1 MKTFSL
7 MNNLDFF
14 SEYESQKIRAQ
25 KIFESLDKKI
35 GSNKNQLDEALF
47 GLKFNTAKSRE
58 KALKDYFFKITKAPN
73 WQSYSVDLDSSGRQ
87 VKIENATPEDLDDAW
102 EFLRQQA
109 ASDEFKGAMK
119 QDGDSIIYQK
129 GGKGSNAQDSS
140 QDADPDA
147 DSNTQQSQSSAPTYQ
162 LTYDK
167 KQGKYFFGSS
177 DRFATK
183 INNAASEI
191 QTYNFEKSPL
201 RILFE
206 DPLKF
211 GLREITFDFKE
222 GVIASARDGFWIGDF
237 TGKFLQAD
245 FIGNN
250 FRGRFFA
257 NNEDWRSKPT
267 AFISGTFIDNSQTGI
282 LGLNDVKQGNENYAF
297 HLIQL
302 PPGYSVEIL
311 TDKQLRHTIT
321 CEKRMDISNS
331 NFIYSVYMGYD
342 IDQSSPKSVT
352 LTWETIRSEY
362 DAYKVSGKMNSL
374 PDLFSLASDEKII
387 ELRVVELG
395 TPPSFKKKERF
406 DSTKEYVEN
415 TSGLRGLKQVSG
427 SRYNRDLKFDITN
440 DSEFENFNKIK
451 GYINSNQFANDL
463 KQASIYLD
471 NKLISAQDIKNKFPY
486 LVNVFTSDVLKE
498 AVVNLANPRQSYGR
512 GTSYLKSG
520 RAKNPIT
527 GKKFEQPYEISDY
540 LNQKY
545 KTQIEASGGKKPAAY
560 EKEYQDLYNDV
571 FGSKNTSTS
580 KSTSNASSDE
590 KNTTAVEGISKEESA
605 VLKRIENFV
614 KYFVYKIDD
623 GRNTNKVRKYFMDM
637 LKAKVTA
644 HKEPAN
650 TKPTSV
656 ATIAPIATQI
666 AIPKVTKPT
675 TAAPATAP
683 VATPA
688 ATPVTAP
695 ITAPITAPAAKP
707 NTKSKSTKSTPKKG
721 GIGNVKESIVRNEI
735 RNIFKDLL

>member
-1 MKTFSL
+1 

-14 SEYESQKIRAQ
+14 TEYESQKRRAQ
-25 KIFESLDKKI
+25 KIFESLDNKI
-35 GSNKNQLDEALF
+35 GSNKNELNEAFF
-47 GLKFNTAKSRE
+47 GLVKTAKDRE

-73 WQSYSVDLDSSGRQ
+73 WQSYSVDLDSTGKQ

-102 EFLRQQA
+102 EFIRQQA

-140 QDADPDA
+140 QNADPNADPDA
-147 DSNTQQSQSSAPTYQ
+147 DADSDAQQSQPSAPTYE

-167 KQGKYFFGSS
+167 KQGKYFFGSNE
-177 DRFATK
+177 RFATK
-183 INNAASEI
+183 ISNSLTDL
-191 QTYNFEKSPL
+191 QTYDFAKSPL
-201 RILFE
+201 KYLFE

-211 GLREITFDFKE
+211 GLREIVFDFKE
-222 GVIASARDGFWIGDF
+222 GKIVAAKDGFWIGDF
-237 TGKFLQAD
+237 AGGMLQAD

-250 FRGRFFA
+250 FRGRFFS

-267 AFISGTFIDNSQTGI
+267 AFISGTFFDTSKTGI
-282 LGLNDVKQGNENYAF
+282 LGLKDVKQGNENYAF

-302 PPGYSVEIL
+302 PAGYSVEIL

-342 IDQSSPKSVT
+342 IDQASPKSVT
-352 LTWETIRSEY
+352 LTWETIRTEY
-362 DAYKVSGKMNSL
+362 DAYKISGKMNSL

-387 ELRVVELG
+387 ELRVVESG

-406 DSTKEYVEN
+406 DSAKEYIEN

-427 SRYNRDLKFDITN
+427 SQYNRDLKFNITN
-440 DSEFENFNKIK
+440 DSDFENFNKIK

-463 KQASIYLD
+463 NQASIYLD
-471 NKLISAQDIKNKFPY
+471 NKLISSEDIKNKFPY
-486 LVNVFTSDVLKE
+486 LVNVFTSQVLLKE
-498 AVVNLANPRQSYGR
+498 AVVNLANPKKSYGR
-512 GTSYLKSG
+512 RTYSS
-520 RAKNPIT
+520 RSSVKNPLT
-527 GKKFEQPYEISDY
+527 GKKFEETYEIADY

-545 KTQIEASGGKKPAAY
+545 KAQIEANGGKKPAAY
-560 EKEYQDLYNDV
+560 QKEYQDLYNAV
-571 FGSKNTSTS
+571 FGAKNTSTS
-580 KSTSNASSDE
+580 KLTSSTSSAEDDS
-590 KNTTAVEGISKEESA
+590 TVAGGISKEEGA

-623 GRNTNKVRKYFMDM
+623 GKNTNKVRKYFIDM

-650 TKPTSV
+650 TKSTN
-656 ATIAPIATQI
+656 ATTATQ
-666 AIPKVTKPT
+666 
-675 TAAPATAP
+675 
-683 VATPA
+683 ATPA
-688 ATPVTAP
+688 ATPKA
-695 ITAPITAPAAKP
+695 
-707 NTKSKSTKSTPKKG
+707 TKSTPKKG
-721 GIGNVKESIVRNEI
+721 GVGKLKESIVRNEI

>member
-1 MKTFSL
+1 

-14 SEYESQKIRAQ
+14 AEYESNKRKAQ
-25 KIFESLDKKI
+25 AIFESLNTKINLDKD
-35 GSNKNQLDEALF
+35 SRLDEALF
-47 GLKFNTAKSRE
+47 GLIKTTKDRE
-58 KALKDYFFKITKAPN
+58 KALKDYFFKLTKSPN
-73 WQSYSVDLDSSGRQ
+73 WQSYSVDLDSTGKQ
-87 VKIENATPEDLDDAW
+87 VKIENATSEDLDDAW

-109 ASDEFKGAMK
+109 AGDEFKGAMK

-129 GGKGSNAQDSS
+129 GGKDSNAQDSS
-140 QDADPDA
+140 QDVDSDA

-191 QTYNFEKSPL
+191 QTYNFKRSPL
-201 RILFE
+201 KVLFE

-267 AFISGTFIDNSQTGI
+267 AFISGTFTDNSQTGI

-302 PPGYSVEIL
+302 PPNYSVEIL

-406 DSTKEYVEN
+406 DSTKEYIEN

-440 DSEFENFNKIK
+440 DSDFENFNKIK

-463 KQASIYLD
+463 KQVSIYLD
-471 NKLISAQDIKNKFPY
+471 NKLISSQDIKNKYPY
-486 LVNVFTSDVLKE
+486 LANVFTSEVFKLKE
-498 AVVNLANPRQSYGR
+498 AVVNLANPKQSYGR
-512 GTSYLKSG
+512 GTSYSKSG
-520 RAKNPIT
+520 IVKNPIT

-540 LNQKY
+540 LDQKY
-545 KTQIEASGGKKPAAY
+545 KTQISASGGKRPASY
-560 EKEYQDLYNDV
+560 EKEYQELYNDV
-571 FGSKNTSTS
+571 FGSKNTPTS
-580 KSTSNASSDE
+580 KSTSGLSSAEDDS
-590 KNTTAVEGISKEESA
+590 AVTDGMSKEESA

-623 GRNTNKVRKYFMDM
+623 GGNTNKVRKYFMDM
-637 LKAKVTA
+637 LKAKITA

-656 ATIAPIATQI
+656 ATSVPIATQI
-666 AIPKVTKPT
+666 AISKVAKPT
-675 TAAPATAP
+675 AATPTATSVTAPISTPATAP
-683 VATPA
+683 VT
-688 ATPVTAP
+688 
-695 ITAPITAPAAKP
+695 KP
-707 NTKSKSTKSTPKKG
+707 TVKTKAPKKG
-721 GIGNVKESIVRNEI
+721 GVGNVKESIIRNEI

>member
-1 MKTFSL
+1 

-35 GSNKNQLDEALF
+35 GSNKSELDEAFF
-47 GLKFNTAKSRE
+47 GLVKTAKDRE
-58 KALKDYFFKITKAPN
+58 KALKDYFLKITKSPN
-73 WQSYSVDLDSSGRQ
+73 WQPYSVDLDSSGRQ

-102 EFLRQQA
+102 EFIRQQA
-109 ASDEFKGAMK
+109 ASDEFKGAIK
-119 QDGDSIIYQK
+119 QDGDSIKYQK
-129 GGKGSNAQDSS
+129 GGKDSKS
-140 QDADPDA
+140 QDPDVDSDA
-147 DSNTQQSQSSAPTYQ
+147 DSDADADTQQSQSSAPTYE

-167 KQGKYFFGSS
+167 KQGKYFFGSNE
-177 DRFATK
+177 RFATK
-183 INNAASEI
+183 ITNSLTDL
-191 QTYNFEKSPL
+191 QTYDFAKSPL
-201 RILFE
+201 KYLFE

-211 GLREITFDFKE
+211 GLREIVFDFKE
-222 GVIASARDGFWIGDF
+222 EKIASARDGFWIGDF
-237 TGKFLQAD
+237 SGGMLEAD

-267 AFISGTFIDNSQTGI
+267 AFISGTFLDKSKTGI

-302 PPGYSVEIL
+302 PASYSVEIL

-342 IDQSSPKSVT
+342 IDQASPKRVT
-352 LTWETIRSEY
+352 LTWETIRVEY
-362 DAYKVSGKMNSL
+362 DAYKISGKMNSL

-387 ELRVVELG
+387 ELRVVESG

-415 TSGLRGLKQVSG
+415 TAGLRGLKQVSG
-427 SRYNRDLKFDITN
+427 SQYNRDLKFNITN
-440 DSEFENFNKIK
+440 DSDFENFNKIK

-463 KQASIYLD
+463 NQASIYLD
-471 NKLISAQDIKNKFPY
+471 NKLISLQDIKNKFPY
-486 LVNVFTSDVLKE
+486 LVNVFTEDVLKE
-498 AVVNLANPRQSYGR
+498 AVVNLANPKQSYGR
-512 GTSYLKSG
+512 KTFSSKS
-520 RAKNPIT
+520 RVKNPLT
-527 GKKFEQPYEISDY
+527 GKNFEEPYEIVDY

-545 KTQIEASGGKKPAAY
+545 KAEIDANGGKKPTNY
-560 EKEYQDLYNDV
+560 QKEYQNLYNAV
-571 FGSKNTSTS
+571 FGVKNTPKTTS
-580 KSTSNASSDE
+580 AAEDDSAI
-590 KNTTAVEGISKEESA
+590 VGGISKEEGA

-637 LKAKVTA
+637 LKAKITA
-644 HKEPAN
+644 HKEP
-650 TKPTSV
+650 V
-656 ATIAPIATQI
+656 
-666 AIPKVTKPT
+666 VT
-675 TAAPATAP
+675 ATATTP
-683 VATPA
+683 TAT
-688 ATPVTAP
+688 
-695 ITAPITAPAAKP
+695 
-707 NTKSKSTKSTPKKG
+707 SKTTKSTPKKG
-721 GIGNVKESIVRNEI
+721 GIGKLKESLVRNEI

>member
-1 MKTFSL
+1 

-14 SEYESQKIRAQ
+14 AEYESNKRRAQ

-35 GSNKNQLDEALF
+35 GSNKNELDEALF
-47 GLKFNTAKSRE
+47 GLIKTAKDRE
-58 KALKDYFFKITKAPN
+58 KALKDYFFKLTKAPN
-73 WQSYSVDLDSSGRQ
+73 WQSYSVDLDSTGKQ

-140 QDADPDA
+140 QDADADADADA
-147 DSNTQQSQSSAPTYQ
+147 DSDAQQSQPSAPTYE

-167 KQGKYFFGSS
+167 RQGKYFFGSS

-191 QTYNFEKSPL
+191 QTYNWAKSPL
-201 RILFE
+201 KYLFE

-222 GVIASARDGFWIGDF
+222 NVIASARDGFWIGDF
-237 TGKFLQAD
+237 VGKFFDAA
-245 FIGNN
+245 FVGNN
-250 FRGRFFA
+250 FRGRFSS
-257 NNEDWRSKPT
+257 NNEEWKSKPT
-267 AFISGTFIDNSQTGI
+267 AFISGTFKDASKTGL

-302 PPGYSVEIL
+302 PPQYSVEIL
-311 TDKQLRHTIT
+311 TDKQLRHTIA
-321 CEKRMDISNS
+321 CEKRLDNINS

-342 IDQSSPKSVT
+342 IDQTSPKSVT

-387 ELRVVELG
+387 ELRVVESG

-406 DSTKEYVEN
+406 DSTKEYIEN

-440 DSEFENFNKIK
+440 DSDFENFNKIK
-451 GYINSNQFANDL
+451 GYINSNQFVNDL

-471 NKLISAQDIKNKFPY
+471 NKLISSQDIKNKFPY
-486 LVNVFTSDVLKE
+486 LVNVFTSDVLALKE

-512 GTSYLKSG
+512 
-520 RAKNPIT
+520 RAYSSRSSVKNPIT

-540 LNQKY
+540 LDQKY
-545 KTQIEASGGKKPAAY
+545 KTQISANGGKRPANY
-560 EKEYQDLYNDV
+560 EKEYQELYNDV
-571 FGSKNTSTS
+571 FGSKNTPTS
-580 KSTSNASSDE
+580 KSTSKSSSAEDDS
-590 KNTTAVEGISKEESA
+590 AVTDGMSKEESA

-637 LKAKVTA
+637 LKAKITA

-656 ATIAPIATQI
+656 ATSVPIATQI
-666 AIPKVTKPT
+666 AISKVAKPT
-675 TAAPATAP
+675 TAPTTAPVAAPATAP
-683 VATPA
+683 V
-688 ATPVTAP
+688 
-695 ITAPITAPAAKP
+695 TAPAAKP
-707 NTKSKSTKSTPKKG
+707 TAKTKAPKKG
-721 GIGNVKESIVRNEI
+721 GAGNLKNLKESIIRNEI

>member
-1 MKTFSL
+1 

-14 SEYESQKIRAQ
+14 SEYESQKRRAQ

-35 GSNKNQLDEALF
+35 GSNKNELNEALF
-47 GLKFNTAKSRE
+47 GLIKTAKDRE

-73 WQSYSVDLDSSGRQ
+73 WQPYSVDLDSTGKQ

-109 ASDEFKGAMK
+109 ASDEFKGAIK

-129 GGKGSNAQDSS
+129 GGKGSKPQDPDQSADPNADP
-140 QDADPDA
+140 DADPDA
-147 DSNTQQSQSSAPTYQ
+147 QTSQPSVPTYE

-167 KQGKYFFGSS
+167 RQGKYFFGSS
-177 DRFATK
+177 ERFVNK
-183 INNAASEI
+183 IANALSEI
-191 QTYNFEKSPL
+191 ETYNFEKSPL
-201 RILFE
+201 KYLFE

-211 GLREITFDFKE
+211 GLREIVFDFKA
-222 GVIASARDGFWIGDF
+222 GNISAARDGFWIGDF
-237 TGKFLQAD
+237 SGGMLEAD

-267 AFISGTFIDNSQTGI
+267 AFISGTFLDKSKTGI

-302 PPGYSVEIL
+302 PAGYSVEIL

-342 IDQSSPKSVT
+342 IDQASPKSVT
-352 LTWETIRSEY
+352 LTWETIRTEY
-362 DAYKVSGKMNSL
+362 DSYKISGKMNSL

-387 ELRVVELG
+387 ELRVVESG

-406 DSTKEYVEN
+406 DSTKEYIEN

-427 SRYNRDLKFDITN
+427 SQYNRDLKFNITN
-440 DSEFENFNKIK
+440 DSDFENFNKIK

-463 KQASIYLD
+463 NQASIYLD
-471 NKLISAQDIKNKFPY
+471 NKLISSEDIKNKFPY
-486 LVNVFTSDVLKE
+486 LVNVFTSQVLKE
-498 AVVNLANPRQSYGR
+498 AVVNLANPKKSYGR
-512 GTSYLKSG
+512 RTYSS
-520 RAKNPIT
+520 RSSVKNPLT
-527 GKKFEQPYEISDY
+527 GKKFEETYEIADY

-545 KTQIEASGGKKPAAY
+545 KTQIEANGGKKPAAY
-560 EKEYQDLYNDV
+560 QKEYQDLYNAV
-571 FGSKNTSTS
+571 FGAKNTSTS
-580 KSTSNASSDE
+580 KSTSSTSSAEDDS
-590 KNTTAVEGISKEESA
+590 TVTGGISKEEGA

-637 LKAKVTA
+637 LKTKVTA
-644 HKEPAN
+644 HKEPTN
-650 TKPTSV
+650 TKPTN
-656 ATIAPIATQI
+656 A
-666 AIPKVTKPT
+666 T
-675 TAAPATAP
+675 TATP
-683 VATPA
+683 ATPA
-688 ATPVTAP
+688 ATSKTA
-695 ITAPITAPAAKP
+695 
-707 NTKSKSTKSTPKKG
+707 PKKG
-721 GIGNVKESIVRNEI
+721 GVGKLKESIVRNEI

>member
-1 MKTFSL
+1 

-14 SEYESQKIRAQ
+14 TEYESQKRRAQ
-25 KIFESLDKKI
+25 KIFESLDNKI
-35 GSNKNQLDEALF
+35 GSNKNELDEALF
-47 GLKFNTAKSRE
+47 GLIKTAKDRE
-58 KALKDYFFKITKAPN
+58 KALKDYFFKLTKAPN
-73 WQSYSVDLDSSGRQ
+73 WQSYSVDLDSTGKQ

-140 QDADPDA
+140 QDADANADPDA
-147 DSNTQQSQSSAPTYQ
+147 DPNAQQSQPSAPTYE

-167 KQGKYFFGSS
+167 KQGKYFFGSNE
-177 DRFATK
+177 RFATK
-183 INNAASEI
+183 ISNSLTDL
-191 QTYNFEKSPL
+191 QTYDFAKSPL
-201 RILFE
+201 KYLFE

-211 GLREITFDFKE
+211 GLREIVFDFKE
-222 GVIASARDGFWIGDF
+222 GKIVAAKDGFWIGDF
-237 TGKFLQAD
+237 AGGMLQAD

-250 FRGRFFA
+250 FRGRFFS

-267 AFISGTFIDNSQTGI
+267 AFISGTFFDTSKTGI
-282 LGLNDVKQGNENYAF
+282 LGLKDVKQGNENYAF

-302 PPGYSVEIL
+302 PAGYSVEIL

-342 IDQSSPKSVT
+342 IDQASPKSVT
-352 LTWETIRSEY
+352 LTWETIRTEY

-387 ELRVVELG
+387 ELRVVESG

-406 DSTKEYVEN
+406 DSTKEYIEN

-427 SRYNRDLKFDITN
+427 SQYNRDLKFNITN
-440 DSEFENFNKIK
+440 DSDFENFNKIK

-463 KQASIYLD
+463 NQASIYLD
-471 NKLISAQDIKNKFPY
+471 NELISSEDIKNKFPY
-486 LVNVFTSDVLKE
+486 LVNVFTSQVLLKE
-498 AVVNLANPRQSYGR
+498 AVVNLANPKKSYGR
-512 GTSYLKSG
+512 RTYSS
-520 RAKNPIT
+520 RSSVKNPLT
-527 GKKFEQPYEISDY
+527 GKKFEETYEIADY

-545 KTQIEASGGKKPAAY
+545 KAQIEANGGKKPAAY
-560 EKEYQDLYNDV
+560 QKEYQDLYNAV
-571 FGSKNTSTS
+571 FGAKNTSTS
-580 KSTSNASSDE
+580 KSTSSTSSAEDDS
-590 KNTTAVEGISKEESA
+590 TVAGGISKEEGA

-623 GRNTNKVRKYFMDM
+623 GKNTNKVRKYFIDM

-650 TKPTSV
+650 TKPTS
-656 ATIAPIATQI
+656 
-666 AIPKVTKPT
+666 
-675 TAAPATAP
+675 
-683 VATPA
+683 
-688 ATPVTAP
+688 TPVTAP
-695 ITAPITAPAAKP
+695 VTAPVTTTAAKP
-707 NTKSKSTKSTPKKG
+707 TAKTKAPKKG
-721 GIGNVKESIVRNEI
+721 GAGNVKESIIRNEI

>member
-1 MKTFSL
+1 

-14 SEYESQKIRAQ
+14 AEYESNKRKAQ
-25 KIFESLDKKI
+25 AIFESLNTKINLDKD
-35 GSNKNQLDEALF
+35 SRLDEALF
-47 GLKFNTAKSRE
+47 GLIKTTKDRE
-58 KALKDYFFKITKAPN
+58 KALKDYFFKLTKSPN
-73 WQSYSVDLDSSGRQ
+73 WQSYSVDLDSTGKQ
-87 VKIENATPEDLDDAW
+87 VKIENATSEDLDDAW

-109 ASDEFKGAMK
+109 AGDEFKGAMK

-129 GGKGSNAQDSS
+129 GGKDSNAQDSS
-140 QDADPDA
+140 QDVDSDA

-191 QTYNFEKSPL
+191 QTYDFKRSPL
-201 RILFE
+201 KVLFE

-267 AFISGTFIDNSQTGI
+267 AFISGTFTDNSQTGI

-302 PPGYSVEIL
+302 PPSHSVEIL

-342 IDQSSPKSVT
+342 IDQASPKSVT
-352 LTWETIRSEY
+352 LTWETIRTEY

-406 DSTKEYVEN
+406 DSTKEYIEN

-440 DSEFENFNKIK
+440 DSDFENFNKIK

-471 NKLISAQDIKNKFPY
+471 NKLISSQDIKNKFPY
-486 LVNVFTSDVLKE
+486 LVNVFTSEVLKLKE
-498 AVVNLANPRQSYGR
+498 AVVNLANPRKSYGR
-512 GTSYLKSG
+512 RTYSS
-520 RAKNPIT
+520 RSSVKNPLT

-540 LNQKY
+540 LDQKY
-545 KTQIEASGGKKPAAY
+545 KTQISANGGKRPASY
-560 EKEYQDLYNDV
+560 EKEYQELYNDV
-571 FGSKNTSTS
+571 FGSKNTPTS
-580 KSTSNASSDE
+580 KSKSKSSSVEDDS
-590 KNTTAVEGISKEESA
+590 AVTDGMSKEESA

-637 LKAKVTA
+637 LKAKITA

-656 ATIAPIATQI
+656 ATSVPIATQI
-666 AIPKVTKPT
+666 AISKVAKPT
-675 TAAPATAP
+675 TATPTATPATAP
-683 VATPA
+683 V
-688 ATPVTAP
+688 TAP
-695 ITAPITAPAAKP
+695 TAKPAAKP
-707 NTKSKSTKSTPKKG
+707 AAKPTAKPTAKTKVPKKG
-721 GIGNVKESIVRNEI
+721 GAGNVKESIIRNEI